1 MLKEWCSGP
10 APPLRNTMQSVVW
23 IKNRGLFSAARA
35 GPQDARQQKEFR
47 QRVRVA
53 PTKMQT
59 GFFAWNLLYIWVV
72 VVLWIQLDKLKRFM
86 SSEDSES
93 QPFYVGRIPKALSDE
108 LHCHQRH
115 VELSLTWILFYTCVS
130 LSSNTVFTNE
140 LN

>member
-1 MLKEWCSGP
+1 
-10 APPLRNTMQSVVW
+10 
-23 IKNRGLFSAARA
+23 
-35 GPQDARQQKEFR
+35 
-47 QRVRVA
+47 
-53 PTKMQT
+53 
-59 GFFAWNLLYIWVV
+59 
-72 VVLWIQLDKLKRFM
+72 M

-140 LN
+140 LKLAKPNRLKVVRYLLLA

>member
-1 MLKEWCSGP
+1 
-10 APPLRNTMQSVVW
+10 
-23 IKNRGLFSAARA
+23 
-35 GPQDARQQKEFR
+35 
-47 QRVRVA
+47 
-53 PTKMQT
+53 MQT

-108 LHCHQRH
+108 PHRHQRH

>member
-1 MLKEWCSGP
+1 MFRPCS
-10 APPLRNTMQSVVW
+10 PPKKHNAERCLNKKQRAVFSCPCRTTGCKTTKRSSDKGFVLLLQKCKLAFLVEICCTSGSWLCCGFNW
-23 IKNRGLFSAARA
+23 IN
-35 GPQDARQQKEFR
+35 E
-47 QRVRVA
+47 
-53 PTKMQT
+53 
-59 GFFAWNLLYIWVV
+59 
-72 VVLWIQLDKLKRFM
+72 KRFM